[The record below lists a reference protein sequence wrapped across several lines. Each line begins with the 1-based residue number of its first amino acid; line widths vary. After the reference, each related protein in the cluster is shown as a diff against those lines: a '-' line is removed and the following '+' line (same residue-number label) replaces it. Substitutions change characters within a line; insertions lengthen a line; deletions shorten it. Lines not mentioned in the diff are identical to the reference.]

1 MGNYIQKVITVLA
14 IIPYISK
21 WFNLNKQQKI
31 YKGQTVKREENTI
44 VEWGQFIEL
53 EELNNYNRDKTL

>member
-1 MGNYIQKVITVLA
+1 MGNYIQKVITVFT

-31 YKGQTVKREENTI
+31 YKGQTVEREANSI
-44 VEWGQFIEL
+44 IEWGQFIEL

>member
-1 MGNYIQKVITVLA
+1 MGNYIQRVITVLA

-21 WFNLNKQQKI
+21 WLNLNKQQKI
-31 YKGQTVKREENTI
+31 NKEQNIKREENNF

-53 EELNNYNRDKTL
+53 DNYNREKMS

>member
-31 YKGQTVKREENTI
+31 NKEQNIKRENN
-44 VEWGQFIEL
+44 QFS
-53 EELNNYNRDKTL
+53 

>member
-31 YKGQTVKREENTI
+31 NKELNIKREKKDF

-53 EELNNYNRDKTL
+53 DNYNRDKMS

>member
-53 EELNNYNRDKTL
+53 EELNNYNRDKIS